1 MNESLAEW
9 MRENMTPQSVAL
21 MVAHLQTVNG
31 DTEAA
36 LQVAWFRSEL
46 VDIVGGP
53 VALNEL
59 FEEVGV

>member
-21 MVAHLQTVNG
+21 MVAHLSTVNG
-31 DTEAA
+31 TTEAA
-36 LQVAWFRSEL
+36 LQVEWFRSEL
-46 VDIVGGP
+46 VDVVGGP
-53 VALNEL
+53 AELNKL